1 MANTIQIKRSSAN
14 AAATGLGKG
23 ELAWV
28 DHGTGGAAGILYIG
42 DMTGAGAAVR
52 KVGGP
57 GWGLELLTN
66 TALTGNPTAPLQ
78 AADNDSTRLANTKY
92 VDRQVLASTAP
103 ISQASDTAI
112 SGPAA
117 GHVLIYDGT
126 NSWDNKPLSGDVTID
141 AAGAVVVT
149 GVAANA
155 VALGTDTTGNYISTV
170 TGTANAIEITNG
182 AGSEGAAVVVGLP
195 NNVTITGNLTVSG
208 TTTTVDSTVVS
219 IADPIF
225 SIGQNATD
233 DNKDRGVEFKYNDG
247 ASKLGFFG
255 YDEDAGEFTGYTAA
269 TASSET
275 YSGTRING
283 NFGNIAGTLTTAS
296 QTAITG
302 VGTIT
307 TGTWT
312 GTTVGTEYG
321 GTGQDFSASTGV
333 MSFNSGTASVASEL
347 PVTLGGTG
355 IQAVATNGLLIGAG
369 TADMTVLALGAA
381 GTMLSVNAAGNGI
394 EWNAVISGGTF

>member
-1 MANTIQIKRSSAN
+1 MSNTIQIKRSSAN
-14 AAATGLGKG
+14 SAAAGLAKG

-42 DMTGAGAAVR
+42 DMGAASAVR
-52 KVGGP
+52 KIGGP
-57 GWGLELLTN
+57 GWGLELLNN
-66 TALTGNPTAPLQ
+66 TVLTGNPTAPTQ
-78 AADNDSTRLANTKY
+78 AADNNTTRLANTAY

-103 ISQASDTAI
+103 ISQASDTNI

-117 GHVLIYDGT
+117 GHVMIYDGT

-155 VALGTDTTGNYISTV
+155 VALGVDTTGNYISTV
-170 TGTANAIEITNG
+170 TGTANEIEITNG
-182 AGSEGAAVVVGLP
+182 AGSEGAAVTVGLP

-225 SIGQNATD
+225 SIGQNGSD

-247 ASKLGFFG
+247 SARLGFFG
-255 YDEDAGEFTGYTAA
+255 YDENVGEFTGWTAA
-269 TASSET
+269 TATSET
-275 YSGTRING
+275 YNGTRINA

-307 TGTWT
+307 TGVWN
-312 GTTVGTEYG
+312 GTTVGTQYG
-321 GTGQDFSASTGV
+321 GTGQNFSASTGV
-333 MSFNSGTASVASEL
+333 MSFSGGTASVASEL